1 MPYLDPAFRRE
12 GRFDCLVPML
22 APSQEDREEIL
33 RAHLETVRRVP
44 HMLEAE
50 DIALICRRLDGWKG
64 NMIEELVKRACR
76 VALRERRDEVDV
88 FAFHEAM
95 EDYIV
100 DRAALRAE
108 SERYSAMA
116 LELANSRRFLKL
128 SANCC
133 HRQEA

>member
-22 APSQEDREEIL
+22 APGQEDREEIL

-44 HMLEAE
+44 HKLEAE
-50 DIALICRRLDGWKG
+50 DITRICQRLDGWKG

-76 VALRERRDEVDV
+76 VALRRRMEEVDAI
-88 FAFHEAM
+88 AFHEAM

-108 SERYSAMA
+108 SERFSAMA
-116 LELANSRRFLKL
+116 LELTNSRRFLR
-128 SANCC
+128 
-133 HRQEA
+133 HRVSRLPEQEA